1 MRIAIDTT
9 TGVILTWISGMVSS
23 RSSDISDET
32 TIVILN
38 NNCAERHMAFLLDL
52 QLHRSYCSGLT
63 KFPDF
68 SSIFL
73 PFFQYFFNVL
83 FVLSENLSHFSK

>member
-1 MRIAIDTT
+1 MRITIDTT
-9 TGVILTWISGMVSS
+9 IGVILTWLSGMVSS

-38 NNCAERHMAFLLDL
+38 NNCAERHMAFSLDL
-52 QLHRSYCSGLT
+52 QLHLSYFSGLT

-83 FVLSENLSHFSK
+83 FFFKWKLEPF